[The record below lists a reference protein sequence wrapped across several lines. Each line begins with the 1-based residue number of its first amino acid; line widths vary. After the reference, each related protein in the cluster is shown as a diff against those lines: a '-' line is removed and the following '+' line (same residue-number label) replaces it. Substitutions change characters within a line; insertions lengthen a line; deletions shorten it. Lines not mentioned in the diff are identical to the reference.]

1 MIMTCPHC
9 LLSFAKDGGL
19 LQIGE
24 NVVIQVHDAQSGRL
38 IHEQRI
44 SNMVTD
50 SGLTFIRDL
59 IDETQQGI
67 IEFAS
72 GTDLSPTV
80 VGHTALGAE
89 VYRNSVSS
97 RAKVGFDITHRCF
110 IPPTSANGN
119 TLYEA
124 GLFGTSGALFS
135 RVVHDGIVKTVSVTV
150 TLAWTHTIG
159 RA

>member
-1 MIMTCPHC
+1 MNLTCPQC
-9 LLSFAKDGGL
+9 LHVYEQILGGGL
-19 LQIGE
+19 AIRE
-24 NVVIQVHDAQSGRL
+24 NVLLQVHEHGRL
-38 IHEQRI
+38 VHEQRL

-50 SGLTFIRDL
+50 TGLVLLRDL
-59 IDETQQGI
+59 LDETQQGI

-80 VGHTALGAE
+80 VAHAALGAE

-97 RAKVGFDITHRCF
+97 RAKVSFDITHRCF
-110 IPPTSANGN
+110 IPPTAANGN

-124 GLFGTSGALFS
+124 GLFGTSGSLFS
-135 RVVHDGIVKTVSVTV
+135 RVVHDAIAKTISITV